1 MVQRCT
7 KQEFLVDQSSL
18 GIWTCGSIHRLKYRG
33 WSLNTLKCFHWSLIC
48 WSRQGTQLVLNRT
61 GGLVADG
68 QLVRCS
74 LVPYHRVF
82 FPYRTYLSGVCQEFA
97 YWHQRTRYVIGHQS
111 CFHMTQPVPMPLLHQ
126 DIFSL
131 GPFLLFTGCAKFISW
146 WAARDTK
153 YVSDLIMSCLSNWS
167 MCSAKLF
174 QNHFFIDRRRK
185 DLVVLIQDPRMHQ
198 CREIV
203 QESSHQEDTHIHR
216 QKMIQWVKIN
226 QKETH
231 SQVHHG
237 SKREGTRFQS
247 FFPST

>member
-1 MVQRCT
+1 
-7 KQEFLVDQSSL
+7 
-18 GIWTCGSIHRLKYRG
+18 
-33 WSLNTLKCFHWSLIC
+33 
-48 WSRQGTQLVLNRT
+48 
-61 GGLVADG
+61 
-68 QLVRCS
+68 
-74 LVPYHRVF
+74 
-82 FPYRTYLSGVCQEFA
+82 
-97 YWHQRTRYVIGHQS
+97 
-111 CFHMTQPVPMPLLHQ
+111 MPLLHQ

-131 GPFLLFTGCAKFISW
+131 GPFLLYRGCAKFISW

-174 QNHFFIDRRRK
+174 QNRFFIDRRRK

-203 QESSHQEDTHIHR
+203 QESSHQEDTQIHR

-231 SQVHHG
+231 RQVHQWEQARRHTLPKLLRQHLRQCLLMRLQLVDDRQILDPEAPRNLREKVKTSLCFKHRTSHG
-237 SKREGTRFQS
+237 REPHPQNKS
-247 FFPST
+247 S